1 MTNTNK
7 QFNNLKTWLK
17 NNNIYFEKGFST
29 YDNEHDIHDFV
40 IIPSAFAHVYN
51 DEQGL
56 TFDSDNRLSTYENNK
71 ELYTVIKK
79 EIENGGN

>member
-17 NNNIYFEKGFST
+17 NNSIYFEKGFSD
-29 YDNEHDIHDFV
+29 YDLETNAHDFV
-40 IIPSAFAHVYN
+40 DIPSAFAHVYN
-51 DEQGL
+51 DDEGL

-71 ELYTVIKK
+71 ELYKVIKE
-79 EIENGGN
+79 EIEKGGN